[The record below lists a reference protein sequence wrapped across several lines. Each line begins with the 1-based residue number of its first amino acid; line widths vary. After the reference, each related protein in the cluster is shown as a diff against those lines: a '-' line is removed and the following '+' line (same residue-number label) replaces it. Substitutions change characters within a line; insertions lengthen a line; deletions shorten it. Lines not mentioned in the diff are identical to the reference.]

1 MLTTNGSCVIA
12 TTYSSAGSRG
22 SRRRHAEENGSP
34 AFPFGSATSA
44 AAAFKR
50 GGLLDRLCCYLLA
63 LTERGRVLHR
73 AGDHR
78 REELRAAVA
87 DVLELR
93 DADVLYARQPRSLRR
108 ARIVDRRRLHR
119 RESDRSE
126 RLRGRL
132 VLRDPVG
139 RETRA

>member
-34 AFPFGSATSA
+34 ALPFGSATSA

-50 GGLLDRLCCYLLA
+50 GGLLDRLCCDLLA
-63 LTERGRVLHR
+63 LTECGRVLHGAR
-73 AGDHR
+73 DHG
-78 REELRAAVA
+78 REELCTAVA

-93 DADVLYARQPRSLRR
+93 DAHVLHPGQPGPFRR
-108 ARIVDRRRLHR
+108 AGVVDRRGLHC
-119 RESDRSE
+119 RESGCGEGLR
-126 RLRGRL
+126 RLL
-132 VLRDPVG
+132 VLRDSI
-139 RETRA
+139 

>member
-50 GGLLDRLCCYLLA
+50 GGLLDRLCCDLLA
-63 LTERGRVLHR
+63 LTECGRVLHR

-78 REELRAAVA
+78 GEELRAAVA

-93 DADVLYARQPRSLRR
+93 YPDVLHAREAGSLRR
-108 ARIVDRRRLHR
+108 ARLVDGCCLHR
-119 RESDRSE
+119 GQ
-126 RLRGRL
+126 RGRGKRLGCLL
-132 VLRDPVG
+132 VLGNAVG
-139 RETRA
+139 R

>member
-78 REELRAAVA
+78 GEQLCAAVA
-87 DVLELR
+87 DVLELG
-93 DADVLYARQPRSLRR
+93 DADVLYARQTRSLGR
-108 ARIVDRRRLHR
+108 AGFRDRRGLHR
-119 RESDRSE
+119 SQCDRRE
-126 RLRGRL
+126 RL
-132 VLRDPVG
+132 
-139 RETRA
+139 